1 MNDYRDGVLAERSRF
16 IDVWT
21 RAGADQKAIH
31 IAFACMGLPTA
42 LPIEARD
49 NGFAAGIMS
58 ERARIARVVT
68 AYFVTKDTATAINN
82 IRTGAP
88 CT

>member
-1 MNDYRDGVLAERSRF
+1 MGEFADGVLAERNRF
-16 IDVWT
+16 LDVWT
-21 RAGADQKAIH
+21 REGADAKALH
-31 IAFACMGLPTA
+31 IAFSCMGLPTA

-49 NGFAAGIMS
+49 NGFVGGVME